1 MQRDDI
7 DRLNSHQPDTFRHM
21 SVCHLCNSSIPNHNV
36 HCRVW
41 SDLKRF
47 KRVYES
53 FPPER
58 QESDLGLGLRYYIEL
73 HPSFDSC
80 CG

>member
-1 MQRDDI
+1 MQHDDLDHPAYRDND
-7 DRLNSHQPDTFRHM
+7 SFRHM
-21 SVCHLCNSSIPNHNV
+21 SVCHLCKSSIPNHSSN
-36 HCRVW
+36 CRVW

-58 QESDLGLGLRYYIEL
+58 QESDLGVGLRYYMDL
-73 HPSFDSC
+73 HPSFNGC
-80 CG
+80 RN